1 MPNQEASL
9 ALLVHPHQL
18 EVQEFTSYA
27 LVVDARGRAEFAIDH
42 IADAINVPVRDASLQ
57 LKRRSHTSVDDSE
70 SALPRALAAQVNC
83 LDTAAPL
90 LVYCDRGGLD
100 SLVWAE
106 PLRRGGRRVDVLPG
120 GWINYRRWVTA
131 GLEILPRSMR
141 LLRLF
146 GAPGSAT
153 QRVVTALAGN
163 GHQVID
169 MATVSGL
176 GIAPGVPLP
185 ASSRLT
191 QSGFETRLLD
201 TLRTMDTGREV
212 WIAHSEATPADLSWP
227 PALRSALNRAST
239 VRLDVPLAVR
249 VRAWRDELKAAAITG
264 DRLIDLFKTVTPA
277 VGMPMVDKWRRT
289 FKDHGI
295 EALLAAILV
304 GLIDAS
310 FAAHH
315 ANAESPR
322 PLQTLAVKSLSV
334 AFLAKATADLSLQS
348 PGELRAGNGS
358 ISP

>member
-1 MPNQEASL
+1 MPHQEASL

-18 EVQEFTSYA
+18 EVQEFSSYA
-27 LVVDARGRAEFAIDH
+27 LVVDARSRAEFAVDH

-57 LKRRSHTSVDDSE
+57 LPPKTHASIDDSE
-70 SALPRALAAQVNC
+70 SGLPKALAAQVDS
-83 LDTAAPL
+83 LDAAAPL

-106 PLRRGGRRVDVLPG
+106 PLRSLGRHVDVLPG

-153 QRVVTALAGN
+153 QRVLAALAGS

-169 MATVSGL
+169 MASVSGL
-176 GIAPGVPLP
+176 GIAPGVPMS
-185 ASSRLT
+185 ARTRLT

-201 TLRTMDTGREV
+201 ALRTMDTGREV
-212 WIAHSEATPADLSWP
+212 WIAHSEFTPADLSWP

-249 VRAWRDELKAAAITG
+249 VRAWRNELKAAAITG
-264 DRLIDLFKTVTPA
+264 EGLIASFKAVKPA
-277 VGMPMVDKWRRT
+277 IDATMLDKWRRT

-295 EALLAAILV
+295 EALLAAIVV
-304 GLIDAS
+304 GFIDAS
-310 FAAHH
+310 FVPQETDQV
-315 ANAESPR
+315 NSP
-322 PLQTLAVKSLSV
+322 PLQVLSVKSLSV
-334 AFLAKATADLSLQS
+334 ASLAKATADLSLQS
-348 PGELRAGNGS
+348 PVELRAGNGS